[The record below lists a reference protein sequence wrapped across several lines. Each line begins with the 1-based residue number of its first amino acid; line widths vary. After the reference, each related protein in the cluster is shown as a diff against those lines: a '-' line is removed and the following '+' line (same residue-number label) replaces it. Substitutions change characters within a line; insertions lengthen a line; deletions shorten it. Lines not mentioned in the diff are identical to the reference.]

1 MKVTGTALELVID
14 LVCWRQRITH
24 PPPDGAGGSVPV
36 ATNRSDWGGTGCR
49 VALRSG
55 GFVFSFS
62 FLGRQHLFRAGDSAD
77 DMSAA
82 NIVARRFCAELCLSK
97 PVRTVFV
104 GRLLT
109 VIAGRARLGE
119 MRLLN
124 ILFDCAA
131 VLCDTPAWRAIGAME
146 TEAALVIVS

>member
-1 MKVTGTALELVID
+1 VVGPGVEWRCDREVSSFHFHFWEGSIYFVQVIPRTICRRQTSSLVGFAPSC
-14 LVCWRQRITH
+14 VC
-24 PPPDGAGGSVPV
+24 P
-36 ATNRSDWGGTGCR
+36 
-49 VALRSG
+49 
-55 GFVFSFS
+55 
-62 FLGRQHLFRAGDSAD
+62 
-77 DMSAA
+77 
-82 NIVARRFCAELCLSK
+82 K